1 MLRKNS
7 KKIAA
12 FVPWDGCLNYL
23 AENDEVLVAGLGRK
37 GKKKINNNIYKK
49 KKSEK
54 KNK

>member
-12 FVPWDGCLNYL
+12 FVPWDGCLNFL

-37 GKKKINNNIYKK
+37 GKNFGNNKIKENQK
-49 KKSEK
+49 
-54 KNK
+54 